1 MGAANNLRFEC
12 HCGAVAGELHDVG
25 PKQGD
30 RYTCYCNDCRDFL
43 RLMDRADALDS
54 AGGCS
59 VYQTRVGHLHIGKGL
74 DDLACI
80 NLTGGQL
87 LRWYCET
94 CRTPLFNTMDNG
106 RWPFLSMVQISI
118 DEEARDRVLGPP
130 RGSVF
135 AKFATGPDVITPPVS
150 AFTMIHRV
158 IARLFADRFSGA
170 RKSFQLFDPTSGAPI
185 AKPRMVE
192 PEERAALR

>member
-1 MGAANNLRFEC
+1 MGATNTLRFEC
-12 HCGAVAGELHDVG
+12 QCGAVAGELRDVG

-30 RYTCYCNDCRDFL
+30 RYICYCNDCRDFL
-43 RLMDRADALDS
+43 RLMDRGDALDS

-74 DDLACI
+74 DSLACI

-87 LRWYCET
+87 LRWYCEA

-106 RWPFLSMVQISI
+106 RWPFLSVVTTSL
-118 DEEARDRVLGPP
+118 DEQAREHVLGQP

-135 AKFATGPDVITPPVS
+135 AKFATGPDVVTPPVS
-150 AFTMIHRV
+150 PMTMIRRV
-158 IARLFADRFSGA
+158 IARILADRFSGA
-170 RKSFQLFDPTSGAPI
+170 RKTFQLFDPQSAAPI
-185 AKPRMVE
+185 AEPRLIE
-192 PEERAALR
+192 PQERAALE